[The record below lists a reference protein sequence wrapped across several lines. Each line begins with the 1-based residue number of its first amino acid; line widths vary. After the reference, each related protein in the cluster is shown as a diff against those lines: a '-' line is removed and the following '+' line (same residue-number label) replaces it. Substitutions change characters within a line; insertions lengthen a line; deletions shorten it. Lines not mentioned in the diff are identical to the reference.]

1 MLSPGQFNFATR
13 LSDAG
18 ANSLADSGHSE
29 SGNQLLTARVNPLA
43 ARHIVHGHHRSL
55 VGGNTLLG
63 ASTRATPICK
73 SPRALAPGHTA
84 NANRNPRAG
93 AILRRAVRPSTT
105 NNPSLAVLT
114 PSQVAHASGHNQPA
128 GDSLLVATEPADH
141 QRGRATDSPR
151 PIAHENHIQLAEGNL
166 TNETR
171 EASCG

>member
-1 MLSPGQFNFATR
+1 MLSPGHMR
-13 LSDAG
+13 LEFQTIYAG
-18 ANSLADSGHSE
+18 A
-29 SGNQLLTARVNPLA
+29 NPLA

-73 SPRALAPGHTA
+73 SPRVLAPGHTA

-93 AILRRAVRPSTT
+93 AILRRAVRPATT

-128 GDSLLVATEPADH
+128 GDPLLVATEPADH
-141 QRGRATDSPR
+141 QRGRATDNPR
-151 PIAHENHIQLAEGNL
+151 PIAHEDRIQLAEGNL
-166 TNETR
+166 KNETR
-171 EASCG
+171 EVVCG